1 MIRLGRGRIR
11 PLLFAFLLTS
21 ILFCF
26 LLALFWVQL
35 QAARGDFSSLDRP
48 TAVLKAS
55 PEPLLLVRAGSWETR
70 VPLGWLDRAAGVF
83 QMLDRWIM
91 PAELRFSVRA
101 GLLAKDLAGQ
111 AHGRR
116 LEREFYRNAGGV

>member
-1 MIRLGRGRIR
+1 MLN
-11 PLLFAFLLTS
+11 
-21 ILFCF
+21 
-26 LLALFWVQL
+26 
-35 QAARGDFSSLDRP
+35 
-48 TAVLKAS
+48 AS

-116 LEREFYRNAGGV
+116 LEREFYRNAGEV

>member
-70 VPLGWLDRAAGVF
+70 VPLGWLDR
-83 QMLDRWIM
+83 WIM

-116 LEREFYRNAGGV
+116 LEREFYRNAGEV

>member
-70 VPLGWLDRAAGVF
+70 VPLG
-83 QMLDRWIM
+83 
-91 PAELRFSVRA
+91 
-101 GLLAKDLAGQ
+101 
-111 AHGRR
+111 
-116 LEREFYRNAGGV
+116 